1 VKQQTLLT
9 LHQMTRSLTY
19 KGVDGN
25 ALGEN
30 ALADAKSVKNEAA
43 IFMVT
48 WLLSLLGRRRG
59 NGRLVGN
66 TK

>member
-1 VKQQTLLT
+1 
-9 LHQMTRSLTY
+9 MTRSLTY